1 MFTCPAIKSWG
12 ILSLTIIIYYIFIN
26 KLCYYY
32 KLSKLY
38 IFDKYFGVI
47 LFLKIILSNI
57 WLFLSV
63 AGAQDGSLKILLV
76 RDNLVRSV
84 GTHFVLTFI
93 YLFISLLNLYGAFY
107 ISEDSIKWRWNLL
120 LYPKNAVKSLLIAEF
135 SRWVLR
141 RERKT

>member
-26 KLCYYY
+26 KLWYYY

-63 AGAQDGSLKILLV
+63 AAAQDGSLKILLV

>member
-63 AGAQDGSLKILLV
+63 AGAQDGRLKILPV

-84 GTHFVLTFI
+84 GTHFVLTFL
-93 YLFISLLNLYGAFY
+93 YFFISLLNLYSAFY

-120 LYPKNAVKSLLIAEF
+120 LYPKNAVKSLLIA
-135 SRWVLR
+135 
-141 RERKT
+141 